1 MPVVPPTST
10 CGSNSA
16 TAWGPMIPAGCLSIH
31 QLASFCGMLL
41 LLQRVDY
48 CCDKEYKRY
57 FNYLEGECVR
67 VRIGTR
73 ETYGSQAS
81 ARTARDAYNATL
93 PEKESA

>member
-1 MPVVPPTST
+1 MKTIRTIELDGLTYAV
-10 CGSNSA
+10 
-16 TAWGPMIPAGCLSIH
+16 PAGMTEN
-31 QLASFCGMLL
+31 QLASFCGQLL

>member
-1 MPVVPPTST
+1 MKTIRTIELDGLTYAV
-10 CGSNSA
+10 
-16 TAWGPMIPAGCLSIH
+16 PAGMTEN

-48 CCDKEYKRY
+48 CCDKEYKRH
-57 FNYLEGECVR
+57 FNYFEGECVR

-73 ETYGSQAS
+73 EVYDSQAS